1 MVSTTPTGKTTSQAS
16 TENACLLE
24 FRNIRVVYDNAIEA
38 IRDVSIAVPEGGIVA
53 LLGSNGALFPLPLSD
68 RDNII

>member
-1 MVSTTPTGKTTSQAS
+1 MTLATQSGAMGEQAASEPTA
-16 TENACLLE
+16 LLE

-53 LLGSNGALFPLPLSD
+53 LLGSNGAGN
-68 RDNII
+68 RRC